1 MNVRAHFRTHFLAS
15 LGILLLACTSKAEPM
30 NTPIEQAVII
40 HFYHYGS
47 TDLTRLFALED
58 RLETA
63 ISAAHAGEYDGNE
76 IATDGSDG
84 FLYMYGPDADRLF
97 DVIRPILEAE
107 PFTRGADV
115 VKRYGAPGD
124 GVHEAKLKIKS

>member
-1 MNVRAHFRTHFLAS
+1 MKRRIRIQVCLWA
-15 LGILLLACTSKAEPM
+15 ILCMLLPACTSRAEPM
-30 NTPIEQAVII
+30 DAPEEQAVIV
-40 HFYHYGS
+40 HFHHYGS

-58 RLETA
+58 RLEKA
-63 ISAAHAGEYDGNE
+63 IGAAHAGEYDGNE

-84 FLYMYGPDADRLF
+84 SLYMYGPDADRLF

-107 PFTRGADV
+107 HFTRGADV

-124 GVHEAKLKIKS
+124 GVREAKLKIAD